1 MTIWRKSSYS
11 GAGGTEECVELAPL
25 GNAIGVRDSRA
36 PEAGHL
42 VLAPQVFA
50 ALLDRLKRDDQNF

>member
-1 MTIWRKSSYS
+1 MTTWRKSSYS
-11 GAGGTEECVELAPL
+11 GAGGTEECVELAPF
-25 GNAIGVRDSRA
+25 GNVIGVRDGKA

-50 ALLDRLKRDDQNF
+50 ALLDRLKRDDQNS